1 MKKITFLFALLCASV
16 MSWAGV
22 AQDTWIPT
30 TAPSTE
36 VYAEQFK
43 WFAISGENYEGVS
56 VNQIEDHAGVIVIYV
71 NFPDAGFDAVVGCER
86 LDDAGALAFL
96 KVSSLLTQENT
107 DIYIKNGE
115 TVRWAFRIQ
124 NTKYSSGGSSTTFDP
139 ASVDWTSSVNTT
151 TYYKVNDQFQI
162 AAENA
167 ANMPTGPLNIQKPA
181 WAAFEGIYIEVPAG
195 VSACAFDDVAVTD
208 GTEYDG
214 NTGAGIVLNPSAL
227 TNEITKVTVTHGL
240 GTTTFYVHNANASS
254 GGETPT
260 STGIC
265 ATQTYNS
272 NVADY
277 DIHAKVTKGCN
288 KYYLTLTSA
297 TEGKTLTALVGDNMF
312 CNRYSDEARTKT
324 LQNYHMAASGHY
336 TISEGAIT
344 FVIPSVGDP
353 KMYTPLNV
361 RFSDNTACEIS
372 GLNGVRLEPCS
383 TEAAAACPD
392 PDPEEIMDVN
402 FALQSQGAVAYATSG
417 AAGEAIDG
425 NNGSRW
431 ESAHKSDP
439 QTYTIDLGQRRI
451 FNTFQ
456 IRWEGAYAK
465 AFTIAVSNDGENW
478 TNKVTETAY
487 AGGNNVEYEAALG
500 ENVTARYIRFI
511 GTERAETNYGYSF
524 YEFRVLLK
532 GVPVLTSVGL
542 AANTTIAKVGDYAML
557 TPTPKDQN
565 NGAIDATLSYTVTPA
580 DAGHVTDN
588 KYYPE
593 KYGLATIT
601 VTATTSN
608 AEVTSNSVSVWG
620 VLSNNLAFSSNISTD
635 NKVIDQSEVTGDAS
649 SAFYAVDGNKG
660 SVWQACRDLND
671 NKTNADFTSYYTLDL
686 GSLYAINLIAIWFD
700 GAASDQY
707 TIEFSNDNST
717 WKPGFS
723 ITQSVGNYT
732 HQKYLSLA
740 DLNNNDQVRYVRF
753 TTTKASTT
761 MGWGMKMFEME
772 VYGTE
777 ASTKKTVTATVSP
790 ESTGSVTIKT
800 GDPLV
805 EVTEVESGT
814 SVTFTATPAEGY
826 DFVNWTQGGVEVST
840 DAEYVTTVTAN
851 TALVANFELHRNVYC
866 RTAIKT
872 NNNKTLYLS
881 CSKVANNT
889 YQIRIDGS
897 DEAKING
904 RNNFNFV
911 IYHATD
917 YSNEPYDSGTGHG
930 WLVSNEGNGSIV
942 NTFSANDY
950 KNLSFGSHY
959 FAIGAQ
965 GGGEFILDNYFPAAN
980 TIDWNSSC
988 ADETAPVMTA
998 PTAVALNTT
1007 DVRLTLQAT
1016 DNWAGTITYMVTYKP
1031 TGDEGEGTTITPAP
1045 TGASGEQ
1052 VTIDVTGLTTN
1063 IEYTFTVTA
1072 KDVANNVCAA
1082 QTCKAT
1088 PAGDVSAPTNVS
1100 ITAVALSKTVVRL
1113 TLSADDDYAGDITY
1127 NIAYDNAGV
1136 ASISAAQGVTTTL
1149 DITGLTAN
1157 EDYHFSVV
1165 ATDAANNS
1173 ADAVNAAVVHT
1184 YAENLALNKPCEAG
1198 AIALPKAESNDG
1210 NKGSRWASGGSAV
1223 HSNDVT
1229 TSQDWWYVDL
1239 GHVYDIKNI
1248 RMYWEGARPSKYK
1261 FFVSNDATSWTPIAD
1276 IQVSPEYSANAS
1288 KVMDYLN
1295 DIDADAQGRYLKV
1308 WGYEDTNNN
1317 WAYGISFWELEA
1329 YGTLAVDAVAPVIN
1343 YFEASGAST
1352 TSVLLR
1358 ATADDNF
1365 KGDLT
1370 YTFYCNDVAQG
1381 EPVVKAA
1388 GVEATCTV
1396 NGLTMG
1402 TNYNFKVNVSDGTNN
1417 TMSDVVVGTP
1427 INDNAAPENVTVTSE
1442 ATDYSITLT
1451 MSATDNLGGMIYYT
1465 VTCGE
1470 TVKNAEALSGE
1481 DAVVV
1486 FDGLDY
1492 DTPYAFSIVA
1502 KDGSDNE
1509 AAAVAHNKS
1518 TLPATYPTSA
1528 APAPAFAEAS
1538 VRPVYSSAYSKDC
1551 NFSDWG
1557 GSYVEKQTYGAKK
1570 LNADKSY
1577 FGIVDFGTI
1586 KVDADDELYLSVWTN
1601 EDIQFRVVPIVHNE
1615 QESANLPERG
1625 ALTGTLNGGQ
1635 WNVVHFTMSDFNLDN
1650 LTPSTGYENF
1660 DKIYQIK
1667 IDNAGNQTFWL
1678 DNIYFLRKGSLNETN
1693 NADFIATNDNQGQDV
1708 KLSRTFPNTDE
1719 WYTLC
1724 LPFDLNDAQLTAALG
1739 AGYTVAEMV
1748 GAEDRG
1754 SLIHLNFDYIHSFE
1768 AGKAYLIRPGVGV
1781 TENPVF
1787 EGVTVKNVDPA
1798 ALKSANTYMEFQ
1810 GTFNAINLEGEN
1822 KRFVGAENYLYSPRD
1837 SGTPMGAF
1845 RCYFTIP
1852 DGSPALI
1859 PGRRAKIFFGEQII
1873 TDIENVANDGQA
1885 IKFIENG
1892 QLFIIREGRTYNA
1905 QGMLVK

>member
-1 MKKITFLFALLCASV
+1 MKKLFTILALLSASV
-16 MSWAGV
+16 MGFAVSYCGETITATDGV
-22 AQDTWIPT
+22 TTAELSCTNPSENTYVIAIHSDATNFTGIIGDNFHCKINGAVDPNCHMTDNSACVANWNSTTKTYTFTITST
-30 TAPSTE
+30 TAPVMTTPI
-36 VYAEQFK
+36 YLDF
-43 WFAISGENYEGVS
+43 SGEKTFNAIKDQS
-56 VNQIEDHAGVIVIYV
+56 
-71 NFPDAGFDAVVGCER
+71 FDWP
-86 LDDAGALAFL
+86 
-96 KVSSLLTQENT
+96 
-107 DIYIKNGE
+107 E
-115 TVRWAFRIQ
+115 TC
-124 NTKYSSGGSSTTFDP
+124 SGSGSGG
-139 ASVDWTSSVNTT
+139 
-151 TYYKVNDQFQI
+151 
-162 AAENA
+162 
-167 ANMPTGPLNIQKPA
+167 
-181 WAAFEGIYIEVPAG
+181 
-195 VSACAFDDVAVTD
+195 
-208 GTEYDG
+208 
-214 NTGAGIVLNPSAL
+214 
-227 TNEITKVTVTHGL
+227 
-240 GTTTFYVHNANASS
+240 
-254 GGETPT
+254 GGSQTP
-260 STGIC
+260 TGIC
-265 ATQTYNS
+265 ASGTYNTNQAGYS
-272 NVADY
+272 
-277 DIHAKVTKGCN
+277 IHAQVTKGCN

-297 TEGKTLTALVGDNMF
+297 VEGKTLVGLVGDNMF
-312 CNRYSDEARTKT
+312 CNRYSDEARTKG
-324 LQNYHMAASGHY
+324 LQNYHMAASGRY

-361 RFSDNTACEIS
+361 RFSDNTACEIT
-372 GLNGVRLEPCS
+372 GLNGVYLEPCS

-392 PDPEEIMDVN
+392 PEPTQIEDVN

-456 IRWEGAYAK
+456 IRWETSYAK
-465 AFTIAVSNDGENW
+465 EFTIAVSNDGENW
-478 TNKVTETAY
+478 TDKVQETAY

-542 AANTTIAKVGDYAML
+542 EANTTIAKVGEYATL

-565 NGAIDATLSYTVTPA
+565 NGAIAANLSYTVTPA

-601 VTATTSN
+601 VTATTAN

-620 VLSNNLAFSSNISTD
+620 VLSDNLAFSSNITTN
-635 NKVIDQSEVTGDAS
+635 NKVIDQSEVTGDAT

-671 NKTNADFTSYYTLDL
+671 NKTNADFTSFFTLDL
-686 GSLYAINLIAIWFD
+686 GNTYALNLIAIWFD
-700 GAASDQY
+700 GAASDEY
-707 TIEFSNDNST
+707 NIAFSKDNST
-717 WKPGFS
+717 WQTGFS
-723 ITQSVGNYT
+723 ISQSIGNYT
-732 HQKYLSLA
+732 HQKYLSIA

-761 MGWGMKMFEME
+761 NGWGMKMFEME

-777 ASTKKTVTATVSP
+777 ASTTKTVSASVNP
-790 ESTGSVTIKT
+790 ASTGSVTVKA
-800 GDPLV
+800 GNPLEV
-805 EVTEVESGT
+805 VTEVESGT
-814 SVTFTATPAEGY
+814 DVTFTATPADGY
-826 DFVNWTQGGVEVST
+826 DFINWTQGGVEVST
-840 DAEYVTTVTAN
+840 SAEYVTNITAN
-851 TALVANFELHRNVYC
+851 TALVANFELHRDVYC

-872 NNNKTLYLS
+872 NNDKTLYLS
-881 CSKVANNT
+881 CSKVGDDT

-911 IYHATD
+911 IYHTTD
-917 YSNEPYDSGTGHG
+917 YTNEPYDNGTGHG

-950 KNLSFGSHY
+950 KKLSFDSHY

-965 GGGEFILDNYFPAAN
+965 GGGEFILDTYFPAAN

-988 ADETAPVMTA
+988 TDATAPVMTA

-1016 DNWAGTITYMVTYKP
+1016 DNWEGTITYAVNYKP
-1031 TGDEGEGTTITPAP
+1031 TGDTGEGTTITPAP

-1052 VTIDVTGLTTN
+1052 VTVDVTGLTTN
-1063 IEYTFTVTA
+1063 VEYTFTVTA
-1072 KDVANNVCAA
+1072 KDAANNICAA
-1082 QTCKAT
+1082 QSCTVT
-1088 PAGDVSAPTNVS
+1088 PAGDVTAPTNVS

-1113 TLSADDDYAGDITY
+1113 ILSADDDYAGDITY

-1136 ASISAAQGVTTTL
+1136 ASTSAAQGATTTL

-1165 ATDAANNS
+1165 VTDAANNS

-1210 NKGSRWASGGSAV
+1210 NMGSRWASGGSAV
-1223 HSNDVT
+1223 HGNDIT

-1261 FFVSNDATSWTPIAD
+1261 FFVSNDATNWTPIAN
-1276 IQVSPEYSANAS
+1276 IQSSPTYSANAS
-1288 KVMDYLN
+1288 KVMDYYN
-1295 DIDADAQGRYLKV
+1295 VIDADAQGRYLKV

-1329 YGTLAVDAVAPVIN
+1329 YGTLANDAVAPVISE
-1343 YFEASGAST
+1343 FTADGAST
-1352 TSVLLR
+1352 TSVLLK

-1381 EPVVKAA
+1381 EPVVKAS
-1388 GVEATCTV
+1388 GVEATYTV
-1396 NGLTMG
+1396 NGLSMG
-1402 TNYNFKVNVSDGTNN
+1402 TDYNFKVNVSDGTNS
-1417 TMSDVVVGTP
+1417 TMSAVVVGTP
-1427 INDNAAPENVTVTSE
+1427 ISDNAAPENVTVTSE

-1451 MSATDNLGGMIYYT
+1451 LSATDNLGGMIYYA

-1486 FDGLDY
+1486 FEDLNY

-1502 KDGSDNE
+1502 KDGSDN
-1509 AAAVAHNKS
+1509 AADAVAHNKS
-1518 TLPATYPTSA
+1518 TLPATYPTSY
-1528 APAPAFAEAS
+1528 APAPTFAEAS
-1538 VRPVYSSAYSKDC
+1538 VRPVYSNANAYNHDC
-1551 NFSDWG
+1551 NFYDWG
-1557 GSYVEKQTYGAKK
+1557 GSGVEKQQYGAKK
-1570 LNADKSY
+1570 LNHTATY
-1577 FGIVDFGTI
+1577 FGMGFGTL
-1586 KVDADDELYLSVWTN
+1586 KLDADDELYMSVWTN
-1601 EDIQFRVVPIVHNE
+1601 EAIQFRVVPIVHNE
-1615 QESANLPERG
+1615 QENANLPERG
-1625 ALTGTLNGGQ
+1625 AYTQTLTAGQ
-1635 WNVVHFTMSDFNLDN
+1635 WNEVHFKMSDFTMDGN
-1650 LTPSTGYENF
+1650 TPAQGYDNF
-1660 DKIYQIK
+1660 DKVYQIK

-1678 DNIYFLRKGSLNETN
+1678 DNIYFRRKGTLNETD
-1693 NADFIATNDNQGQDV
+1693 NADFIAANNNEGQDITIA
-1708 KLSRTFPNTDE
+1708 RTFPNTDE

-1724 LPFDLNDAQLTAALG
+1724 LPFDLDDAQLTAALG

-1754 SLIHLNFDYIHSFE
+1754 SLIHLNFDYINSFE
-1768 AGKAYLIRPGVGV
+1768 AGKAYLIRPGVSV
-1781 TENPVF
+1781 TEAPTF
-1787 EGVTVKNVDPA
+1787 SGVTVKNVDPTTV
-1798 ALKSANTYMEFQ
+1798 KSHNEYMDFQ
-1810 GTFNAINLEGEN
+1810 GTYNSILLTSDNQ
-1822 KRFVGAENYLYSPRD
+1822 RFVGPENYLYSPAVG
-1837 SGTPMGAF
+1837 GTTMKSF

-1852 DGSPALI
+1852 DGSPATA
-1859 PGRRAKIFFGEQII
+1859 PGKRAKLVFAGEQTA
-1873 TDIENVANDGQA
+1873 TDLENVERTEAPS
-1885 IKFIENG
+1885 IKVMENG
-1892 QLFIIREGRTYNA
+1892 ILYIIRDGRMYNA